1 MISRRTL
8 VIYNFGLAVLFLL
21 VGLLGVYA
29 LQAANRPVAVPPFDQ
44 ASQVAIAE
52 EKDMERLR
60 SRSLFYFEL
69 ARDLK
74 RARYSDQD
82 EHFSAF
88 RTVFFVAA
96 IIFAIGGLMTLMVK
110 PAKAG

>member
-21 VGLLGVYA
+21 VGLIGIYA
-29 LQAANRPVAVPPFDQ
+29 LEAANRPVAIPPFDQ

-52 EKDMERLR
+52 EKDQERLR
-60 SRSLFYFEL
+60 SRALFYFEL

-82 EHFSAF
+82 AHFGAF

-96 IIFAIGGLMTLMVK
+96 IIFAIGGLMTLMV
-110 PAKAG
+110 AKRP

>member
-8 VIYNFGLAVLFLL
+8 VIYNFGLALMFLL
-21 VGLLGVYA
+21 VGLIGIYA
-29 LQAANRPVAVPPFDQ
+29 LEAANRPVAVPPFDQ

-52 EKDMERLR
+52 EKEIERLR
-60 SRSLFYFEL
+60 ARATFYFEL

-82 EHFSAF
+82 SYFGGF
-88 RTVFFVAA
+88 RTVFFIAA

-110 PAKAG
+110 RTG

>member
-21 VGLLGVYA
+21 VGLIGIYA
-29 LQAANRPVAVPPFDQ
+29 LESVSRPVALPPFDQ
-44 ASQVAIAE
+44 ASQVAIGE

-60 SRSLFYFEL
+60 SRALFYFEL

-82 EHFSAF
+82 ANFGAF

-96 IIFAIGGLMTLMVK
+96 IIFAIGGLMTLGVR
-110 PAKAG
+110 ASSRA

>member
-1 MISRRTL
+1 MVTRRTL

-21 VGLLGVYA
+21 VGFLGIYA
-29 LQAANRPVAVPPFDQ
+29 LEAASRPVAIPPFDQ
-44 ASQVAIAE
+44 ASQIAIAE

-60 SRSLFYFEL
+60 ARAQFYFEL

-82 EHFSAF
+82 STLGNF
-88 RTVFFVAA
+88 RTVFFLASIV
-96 IIFAIGGLMTLMVK
+96 FGIGGLMSLMVK
-110 PAKAG
+110 KT